1 MRAYLIVVSLT
12 AALVPQ
18 LGSAENIRGAL
29 IEKLASTTKHGNNP
43 VLCSGAQ
50 GNLYAIC
57 SIVCPC
63 DSGLSCQ
70 PGIPQKCYH
79 SPRQFEEPCSAG
91 FDCGSGLSCQPVE
104 QKCYNDPRHYGQP
117 CDDGLGFFARTLY
130 SATVDFARTR
140 LKEANHA
147 PPNTAYTSCV
157 LPYECFQNDDFSYT
171 CQ

>member
-1 MRAYLIVVSLT
+1 MRVSLIVVSLA
-12 AALVPQ
+12 AALLPR

-43 VLCSGAQ
+43 LLCSGAQ

-117 CDDGLGFFARTLY
+117 CDNSLGFYCQNSLFCSSGFCAYKIERGQPC
-130 SATVDFARTR
+130 
-140 LKEANHA
+140 

-157 LPYECFQNDDFSYT
+157 LPYECFQNDDFSYS